1 LKKTKKLWNV
11 ALGLVWAV
19 LWAGFSASMARAQ
32 KSTPQAQKPAASAP
46 ALAKIWV
53 SQSSGHEFRVK
64 VENDLFTAEWVN
76 IPAARTKLGVYIR
89 SECHRSGTRWIGFTR
104 ALQPCAKS
112 GEATGKFTRMCP
124 LTLRFEVN
132 EITPDRISGRGE
144 SLKNFNCETCEVR
157 ETGWAR
163 WVWVPKK

>member
-1 LKKTKKLWNV
+1 LKKTKELWHV
-11 ALGLVWAV
+11 ALGLVCAV
-19 LWAGFSASMARAQ
+19 LWAGFSASTARAQ
-32 KSTPQAQKPAASAP
+32 KSTPQGQKPAASAP
-46 ALAKIWV
+46 AQGKIWV
-53 SQSSGHEFRVK
+53 SQSTHREYRVK
-64 VENDLFTAEWVN
+64 LENDLFSAEWVN
-76 IPAARTKLGVYIR
+76 IPPATAKLGVYIR

-104 ALQPCAKS
+104 ALLPCAKS
-112 GEATGKFTRMCP
+112 GEAPGKITHTCP
-124 LTLRFEVN
+124 MTLRFEVD